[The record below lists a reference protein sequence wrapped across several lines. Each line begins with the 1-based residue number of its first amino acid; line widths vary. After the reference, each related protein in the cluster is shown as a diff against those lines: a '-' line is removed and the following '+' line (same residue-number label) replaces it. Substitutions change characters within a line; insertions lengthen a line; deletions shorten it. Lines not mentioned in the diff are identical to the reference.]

1 MLSLQLIS
9 TMRFHLISFLTVAAA
24 TFTAASP
31 NYQPLQAAPHHT
43 SPRPDVKYHPK
54 TPRRSPPYHSQRT
67 NLTCYVQSHGN
78 GTDDSSY
85 ILSAVNTC
93 NNGGHVVF
101 TQGTKYTIGTALNLT
116 FLEHIDI
123 DIQGY
128 IQFTN
133 DTVYW
138 QANSFKLIFQNVTTF
153 WNFGGEDVNIYGT
166 SFAHFP

>member
-1 MLSLQLIS
+1 M
-9 TMRFHLISFLTVAAA
+9 
-24 TFTAASP
+24 
-31 NYQPLQAAPHHT
+31 
-43 SPRPDVKYHPK
+43 
-54 TPRRSPPYHSQRT
+54 
-67 NLTCYVQSHGN
+67 TCYVQSHGN